1 MYNLQAGSQ
10 LTASLGIVTT
20 FVVIAFLG
28 VGAAIFSRITSDL
41 VITPIE
47 DMITKVNE
55 ITRNPLEAAHKEEER
70 MLFEEMD
77 DKQRAET
84 LAQQGQL

>member
-1 MYNLQAGSQ
+1 M
-10 LTASLGIVTT
+10 
-20 FVVIAFLG
+20 VIAFLG
-28 VGAAIFSRITSDL
+28 VGAAIFSRMTNDL
-41 VITPIE
+41 VITPSE

-77 DKQRAET
+77 RKQ
-84 LAQQGQL
+84 QLEA